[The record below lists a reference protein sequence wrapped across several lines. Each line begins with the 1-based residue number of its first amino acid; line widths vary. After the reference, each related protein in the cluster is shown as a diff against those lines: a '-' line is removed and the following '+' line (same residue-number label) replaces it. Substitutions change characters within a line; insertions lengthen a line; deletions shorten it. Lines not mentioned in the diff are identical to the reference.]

1 MIGSMHGNEPGGVPA
16 AKRLE
21 KLGAPNG
28 TAMWVIRNLNPDGAR
43 SNTRQNAN
51 KVDLNRNGTYLWQAK
66 GISREY
72 YPLALHRHQSRRQRP
87 TFRSSNRSSPTLCSS
102 TTSTETVLIATGRR
116 MRA

>member
-21 KLGAPNG
+21 KLGAPSG

-72 YPLALHRHQSRRQRP
+72 YPALHRHQSRRQRP

-102 TTSTETVLIATGRR
+102 TTSTETALTATGRR